1 MIDWAMVWTT
11 AGGVL
16 TGGAGVAGAWE
27 NSRRRKRQDQIVRN
41 EAHQQAITQ
50 QQATALDERSDIL
63 KQINE
68 QLLGPLKD
76 ELKEVRERLQAAE
89 NKIDHLEDTNDHLVA
104 FVYKLLGLARLHGY
118 DKDIMPADVPPG
130 IHL

>member
-1 MIDWAMVWTT
+1 MIDWTIIWTT

-27 NSRRRKRQDQIVRN
+27 SSRRRKRQDQIVRN
-41 EAHQQAITQ
+41 EAHQQAIAQ

-89 NKIDHLEDTNDHLVA
+89 TKIDHLEDTNDHLVA

-118 DKDIMPADVPPG
+118 DKEISPADVPPG

>member
-1 MIDWAMVWTT
+1 MIDWTMLWTT
-11 AGGVL
+11 VGGVL

-27 NSRRRKRQDQIVRN
+27 SSRRRKRQDQIVRN

-89 NKIDHLEDTNDHLVA
+89 TKIDHLEDTNDHLVA

-118 DKDIMPADVPPG
+118 DKEILPADVPPG

>member
-1 MIDWAMVWTT
+1 MVWTT